1 MEWKQPDGGQKP
13 RVVEQ
18 GSKNQQDS
26 GYRGCEYELGA
37 WRDLAQGATQSA
49 TGQHSSPIDG
59 GEKGRGVYPFLYRV
73 HIHISTDAYLSAD
86 VKEYRDDP

>member
-1 MEWKQPDGGQKP
+1 MEWNSPTADKSHGLSSRVARTSRTVATEVVNMSWVRGGTLL
-13 RVVEQ
+13 RVLP
-18 GSKNQQDS
+18 KA
-26 GYRGCEYELGA
+26 RP
-37 WRDLAQGATQSA
+37 
-49 TGQHSSPIDG
+49 QHSSPIDG